1 MGQEIYIRHRY
12 DTVHMFSAKER
23 IRRIFQSSKADVLV
37 ISNGRVTD
45 SNFLYLTGFT
55 SGVFENTFM
64 IVTRKGTIL
73 FASAL
78 EYDTARS
85 QKPKEMK
92 IVKLTSSGQLIKQF
106 GRYLRGKRVGI
117 NESFI
122 PYRHY
127 RAIKRYGK
135 PKTMVDVSESLA
147 RAREIKDKGEIA
159 KITTANRIMKRV
171 LREAPHYFKTG
182 MTEKQ
187 LAAEIDYL
195 MMKYGADGTSFP
207 SLICFDKNSAY
218 PHHLPNDTRLRPN
231 SLVLLDC
238 GSKYKNYC
246 SDVTRTFIH
255 APDKKSDK
263 YKRMVEML
271 AVVKE
276 AQSLGIS
283 KVRIG
288 AKGSAAHN
296 AVADFLDKTRGGKY
310 KGKFIHGLGHA
321 IGIDVHDPGT
331 GLFPSSDARLQENM
345 VTSVEPGVYI
355 VGFGGVRI
363 EDDIVVTKKG
373 AKVI

>member
-1 MGQEIYIRHRY
+1 
-12 DTVHMFSAKER
+12 MFSAMER
-23 IRRIFQSSKADVLV
+23 IKRIFQGSKADVIV
-37 ISNGRVTD
+37 ISNGRVVD

-64 IVTRKGTIL
+64 FVTRRGTVL

-78 EYDTARS
+78 EYDTAMS
-85 QKPKEMK
+85 QKPNEMK
-92 IVKLTSSGQLIKQF
+92 IVKLTSSERLIKQF
-106 GRYLRGKRVGI
+106 SHYLKGKRVGI

-127 RAIKRYGK
+127 RAIKLYGK
-135 PKTMVDVSESLA
+135 PRKIVDVSENLA
-147 RAREIKDKGEIA
+147 MAREIKDKGEKA
-159 KITTANRIMKRV
+159 KIEMANRIIKRV
-171 LREAPHYFKTG
+171 LREAPRYFRTG

-187 LAAEIDYL
+187 LAAEIDYR

-207 SLICFDKNSAY
+207 SLVCFGKNSAY
-218 PHHLPNDTRLRPN
+218 PHHLPNGTRLRPN
-231 SLVLLDC
+231 SFVLLDC
-238 GSKYKNYC
+238 GSKYENYC
-246 SDVTRTFIH
+246 SDVTRTFIYK
-255 APDKKSDK
+255 PDKRSEK
-263 YKRMVEML
+263 YKRMAEML

-283 KVRIG
+283 KIRIG
-288 AKGSAAHN
+288 AKGSVAHN

-310 KGKFIHGLGHA
+310 KGRFIHGLGHA

-331 GLFPSSDARLQENM
+331 GLFPSSSARLKENM

-373 AKVI
+373 ARII

>member
-1 MGQEIYIRHRY
+1 
-12 DTVHMFSAKER
+12 MFSAMER
-23 IRRIFQSSKADVLV
+23 IKRIFQGSKAEVIV
-37 ISNGRVTD
+37 ISNSKVVD

-64 IVTRKGTIL
+64 FVTRKGTIL

-92 IVKLTSSGQLIKQF
+92 IVKLTSSEQLIKQF
-106 GRYLRGKRVGI
+106 GHYLKGKVVGI

-127 RAIKRYGK
+127 RAIKLYGK
-135 PKTMVDVSESLA
+135 PRKIVDASESLA
-147 RAREIKDKGEIA
+147 RTREIKDREEIA
-159 KITTANRIMKRV
+159 KIIKANMIIKRV
-171 LREAPHYFKTG
+171 LREAPRYFRTG

-187 LAAEIDYL
+187 LAAEIDYR

-246 SDVTRTFIH
+246 SDVTRTFIYK
-255 APDKKSDK
+255 PNKRSGK
-263 YKRMVEML
+263 YKRMMEML

-276 AQSLGIS
+276 AQALGIS

-288 AKGSAAHN
+288 AKGSIAHN

-331 GLFPSSDARLQENM
+331 GLFPSSGERLKENM
-345 VTSVEPGVYI
+345 VTSVEPGVY
-355 VGFGGVRI
+355 VLGFGGVRI
-363 EDDIVVTKKG
+363 EDDIVVTKRG
-373 AKVI
+373 ARVI